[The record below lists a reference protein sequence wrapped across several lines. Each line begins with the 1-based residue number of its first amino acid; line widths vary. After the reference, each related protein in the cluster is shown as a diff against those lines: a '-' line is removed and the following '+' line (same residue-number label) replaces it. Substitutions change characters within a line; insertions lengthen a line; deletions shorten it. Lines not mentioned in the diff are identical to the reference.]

1 MAKVSRPL
9 EAMAAGTKAAA
20 AGSFLAGEIFEVGAE
35 GFLVVDESDEPPDE
49 QAAESRATLTAAST
63 AVLVPMDGQERDMAP
78 PLR

>member
-20 AGSFLAGEIFEVGAE
+20 AASFLAGGIFEVGAE
-35 GFLVVDESDEPPDE
+35 GALVVDEFDEPPDE
-49 QAAESRATLTAAST
+49 QAAESNATLATAST
-63 AVLVPMDGQERDMAP
+63 AALVPMDGRERDMAP